1 MKKRK
6 LKRNIKLFLVLIIIL
21 IIIVLMMFLFNK
33 KDNSKK
39 EIIKKEDIVDTIYNK
54 INDESINKEF
64 IVWINDNY
72 KDSLNKMKKILEEK
86 DYDLSMWHK
95 VTGNSYIVLNDLF
108 NNKYESMDNIK
119 IIKSNNPSTLSFVG
133 DVSLADNWF
142 IAPKYDSRGGI
153 EGVLSKDI
161 LKIMT
166 DSDLMV
172 VNSEFTVSN
181 RGSALRGKQYTF
193 RAKPERLPI
202 YDEMGV
208 DLVTLANN
216 HVYDYGEDAFLDMLK
231 AFDKY
236 KIPRVG
242 AGKNIEEAK
251 KPFYFIINGYKIA
264 IVNATRAEKYI
275 MTPGAT
281 KTRGG
286 VFRCYD
292 PTDMINLIKSLKDET
307 DYIIPVIHFGR
318 EDSHELET
326 EQVSS
331 AKKYIDAGASMVV
344 GHHAHTLQGVE
355 IYKDKPIIY
364 NLGNFLFNDLKVDTA
379 IYQVIIND
387 DGSMEYYMIP
397 ALQENCSTKLLTGNE
412 KQRVINDINS
422 WSINAYLDKE
432 GKIIRK

>member
-1 MKKRK
+1 
-6 LKRNIKLFLVLIIIL
+6 
-21 IIIVLMMFLFNK
+21 MMFLFNK
-33 KDNSKK
+33 KDNHKK

-54 INDESINKEF
+54 INDDSINKEF

-72 KDSLNKMKKILEEK
+72 KDSLNKMKKLLEED

-119 IIKSNNPSTLSFVG
+119 TIKSNNPSTLSFVG

-202 YDEMGV
+202 YNEMGV

-281 KTRGG
+281 KTSGG

-379 IYQVIIND
+379 IYKVILND
-387 DGSMEYYMIP
+387 DGTMEYYMIP

-422 WSINAYLDKE
+422 WSINAYLDKN

>member
-6 LKRNIKLFLVLIIIL
+6 LKRNIKLFLVIIIL

-33 KDNSKK
+33 KDNHKK

-54 INDESINKEF
+54 INDDSINKEF

-72 KDSLNKMKKILEEK
+72 KDSLNKMKKLLEED

-119 IIKSNNPSTLSFVG
+119 TIKSNNPSTLSFVG

-202 YDEMGV
+202 YNEMGV

-281 KTRGG
+281 KTSGG

-379 IYQVIIND
+379 IYKVILND
-387 DGSMEYYMIP
+387 DGTMEYYMIP

-422 WSINAYLDKE
+422 WSINAYLDKN

>member
-1 MKKRK
+1 
-6 LKRNIKLFLVLIIIL
+6 
-21 IIIVLMMFLFNK
+21 
-33 KDNSKK
+33 
-39 EIIKKEDIVDTIYNK
+39 
-54 INDESINKEF
+54 
-64 IVWINDNY
+64 
-72 KDSLNKMKKILEEK
+72 
-86 DYDLSMWHK
+86 MWHK

-119 IIKSNNPSTLSFVG
+119 TIKSNNPSTLSFVG

-193 RAKPERLPI
+193 RAKPDRLPI
-202 YDEMGV
+202 YNEMGV

-281 KTRGG
+281 KTSGG

-379 IYQVIIND
+379 IYKVILND

-422 WSINAYLDKE
+422 WSINAYLDKN

>member
-1 MKKRK
+1 
-6 LKRNIKLFLVLIIIL
+6 
-21 IIIVLMMFLFNK
+21 MMFLFNK
-33 KDNSKK
+33 KDSPKK

-54 INDESINKEF
+54 INDDSINKDF

-72 KDSLNKMKKILEEK
+72 KDSLNKMKKLLEED

-95 VTGNSYIVLNDLF
+95 VTGNSFIVLNDLF
-108 NNKYESMDNIK
+108 NNKYESMNNIK
-119 IIKSNNPSTLSFVG
+119 TIKSNNPSTLSFVG

-202 YDEMGV
+202 YNEMGV

-281 KTRGG
+281 KTSGG

-379 IYQVIIND
+379 IYKVILND

-422 WSINAYLDKE
+422 WSINAYLDKN

>member
-1 MKKRK
+1 
-6 LKRNIKLFLVLIIIL
+6 
-21 IIIVLMMFLFNK
+21 MMFLFNK
-33 KDNSKK
+33 KDNHKK

-54 INDESINKEF
+54 INDDSINKDF

-72 KDSLNKMKKILEEK
+72 KDSLNKMKKLLEED

-95 VTGNSYIVLNDLF
+95 VTGNSFIVLNDLF

-119 IIKSNNPSTLSFVG
+119 NIKSNNPSTLSFVG

-202 YDEMGV
+202 YNEMGV

-281 KTRGG
+281 KTSGG

-292 PTDMINLIKSLKDET
+292 PTDMINLIKSLKDEA
-307 DYIIPVIHFGR
+307 DYVIPVIHFGR
-318 EDSHELET
+318 EDSHELEI

-379 IYQVIIND
+379 IYQVTLND

-412 KQRVINDINS
+412 KQRDINDINS
-422 WSINAYLDKE
+422 WSINAYLDKN